1 MPSFIGQ
8 WTTTRYS
15 GNDPANPEMITL
27 TITADADP
35 NALDGAYPRPGEDA
49 RLFGPLDAT
58 GLIWTARI
66 DERNSSGD
74 EGDAVFFLSAD
85 GSTIYGAWQ
94 SQQHGNG
101 PQPWFGTRI

>member
-74 EGDAVFFLSAD
+74 VLPLGRWQHDLRRLAKPA
-85 GSTIYGAWQ
+85 AWQ
-94 SQQHGNG
+94 RTAALVWN
-101 PQPWFGTRI
+101 PDLN